1 MNNTL
6 LRSLG
11 GLRSSVT
18 RLAAPATSTLAPA
31 ASRFQLQHAN
41 WFNTSAP
48 VAEQSSLA
56 KAHQSEP
63 SNVSGSA
70 SSLASKPQT
79 ATDPSA
85 TPQTA
90 PSSVPDLLPLLA
102 AQPKHYITVHIH
114 GKPYLVTP
122 GDSVRLPFKMPG
134 VLPGDTLRLDRATT
148 IGSRDFTLQGKPYV
162 STDLFRC
169 RAVVIGTDSEPIRL
183 KVVKKRRTRRAKTIK
198 SKHFY
203 TTIRISELK
212 ILLPEEPAAKPV
224 SAPGYSNTGIVWS

>member
-1 MNNTL
+1 MNNTF

-11 GLRSSVT
+11 GLRSSVP

-31 ASRFQLQHAN
+31 ASRLRLQHAN

-48 VAEQSSLA
+48 VAEQPSLA
-56 KAHQSEP
+56 KAQSSNP
-63 SNVSGSA
+63 SDVSISA
-70 SSLASKPQT
+70 PSLPPNPQT
-79 ATDPSA
+79 ES
-85 TPQTA
+85 A

-169 RAVVIGTDSEPIRL
+169 RATVIGTDSEPIRL

-212 ILLPEEPAAKPV
+212 ILLPEEPAPKPA
-224 SAPGYSNTGIVWS
+224 SAPGYSDTGIVWS